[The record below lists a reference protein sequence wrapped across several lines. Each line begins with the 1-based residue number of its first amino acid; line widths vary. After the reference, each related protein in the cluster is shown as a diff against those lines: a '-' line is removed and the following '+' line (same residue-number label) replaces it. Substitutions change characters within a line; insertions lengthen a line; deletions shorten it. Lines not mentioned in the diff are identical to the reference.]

1 MSAESVWYKVVA
13 GFNEYLYVLRCG
25 TKKFSGSMYTC
36 MATVQCGIKLWRD
49 SMFIFMSTVLRCGTK
64 KGTVVFFNLQRLVN
78 LYTIH
83 SVSRSVFNVYF
94 NHQWVALWYKVVLG
108 FSVNLTVLSLSPW
121 KYKKVDSTN
130 IVITKQKEKQMQ
142 SI

>member
-1 MSAESVWYKVVA
+1 
-13 GFNEYLYVLRCG
+13 
-25 TKKFSGSMYTC
+25 MYTC

-49 SMFIFMSTVLRCGTK
+49 STLIFMSTVLRCGTK